1 MRKVSLTD
9 VCAIKNGYAFKS
21 SEFKDSGTPLIRI
34 SSFNNGPVYF
44 DDRTVYV
51 ENEYLESKS
60 AFKVEKGDV
69 LIALS
74 GATTGKYGLYTH
86 DKPSLLNQRV
96 GLLKSGVSQ
105 DLDDKYFYFY
115 LSVLQAEIFR
125 KAGGAAQPNI
135 STKEISE
142 FKIPLPP
149 LEQQKKIAAILDAAD
164 TYRQK
169 TKALITKYDELTQ
182 SLFLDMFG
190 DTVSNPKG
198 WETKTIEQLVKKQ
211 KYSLKRG
218 PFGGALKKE
227 IFVKDGYLV
236 YEQYHALNNDFSMA
250 RYFIDEKK
258 YKELIGFAVN
268 PKDIIIS
275 CSGVYL
281 GKLAIIPENAR
292 EGIINQALLKV
303 TLDESKVRNDF
314 FVFHF
319 TQQNFKQKYFDSNR
333 GAGVPNFPPMKV
345 FKQFPFISPP
355 IELQNKFAERIQAIE
370 VQKTQAQDSLAQAE
384 DLFNSLLQRAFKGE
398 LTS

>member
-1 MRKVSLTD
+1 MREVNLID
-9 VCAIKNGYAFKS
+9 VCVIKNGYAFKS

-60 AFKVEKGDV
+60 TFKVEKGDV

-86 DKPSLLNQRV
+86 DEPSLLNQRV

-142 FKIPLPP
+142 LKIPLPP

-169 TKALITKYDELTQ
+169 TKALITKYDVLTQ

-190 DTVSNPKG
+190 DPVRNPKG
-198 WETKTIEQLVKKQ
+198 WDKIKLEEIGTLSSGSTPSRKVEENFIGDIPWVKTGEVNSKIIFDTEEKI
-211 KYSLKRG
+211 SEA
-218 PFGGALKKE
+218 ALKNSSCKLYPAGSLIIAMYGQGKTRGQVGLLGIDASTNQACAVLTKSDKVNFTFLYKLIQMSYE
-227 IFVKDGYLV
+227 DLRSLGRGGNQPNLNSGILKKYLV
-236 YEQYHALNNDFSMA
+236 LN
-250 RYFIDEKK
+250 
-258 YKELIGFAVN
+258 
-268 PKDIIIS
+268 
-275 CSGVYL
+275 
-281 GKLAIIPENAR
+281 
-292 EGIINQALLKV
+292 
-303 TLDESKVRNDF
+303 
-314 FVFHF
+314 
-319 TQQNFKQKYFDSNR
+319 
-333 GAGVPNFPPMKV
+333 PPR
-345 FKQFPFISPP
+345 I
-355 IELQNKFAERIQAIE
+355 LQNQFAERVKAIE
-370 VQKTQAQDSLAQAE
+370 IQKTQAEASLVQA
-384 DLFNSLLQRAFKGE
+384 DNLFNSLLQRAFKGE
-398 LTS
+398 LV

>member
-1 MRKVSLTD
+1 MIVKD
-9 VCAIKNGYAFKS
+9 VFKISKGKKAIES
-21 SEFKDSGTPLIRI
+21 KDSKLERYIQIGDL
-34 SSFNNGPVYF
+34 
-44 DDRTVYV
+44 RTDNKLKYAKPDEKNVICD
-51 ENEYLESKS
+51 EN
-60 AFKVEKGDV
+60 DV
-69 LIALS
+69 LIAWDGANAGTIGYNLKGIIGSTLAKLS
-74 GATTGKYGLYTH
+74 PKIDEIYSPYVGRFLQSKFKFLRENCTGATIPH
-86 DKPSLLNQRV
+86 ISRPSLENL
-96 GLLKSGVSQ
+96 
-105 DLDDKYFYFY
+105 
-115 LSVLQAEIFR
+115 
-125 KAGGAAQPNI
+125 
-135 STKEISE
+135 
-142 FKIPLPP
+142 KIPLPP

-164 TYRQK
+164 IYRQK

-198 WETKTIEQLVKKQ
+198 WKTKTIEQLVKKQ

-303 TLDESKVRNDF
+303 TLDESKIRNDF

-384 DLFNSLLQRAFKGE
+384 DLFNSLLQRAFKGD
-398 LTS
+398 LV